1 MKKNNS
7 NVVKLTFNRNSHLS
21 PSQASMSKHGVLQLL
36 TDASLKLSAIDDL
49 SFDEVMEE
57 LHTLNSRQIHEV
69 YESRETII
77 YALEEIDQF
86 LRLLEGGK

>member
-1 MKKNNS
+1 
-7 NVVKLTFNRNSHLS
+7 
-21 PSQASMSKHGVLQLL
+21 MSKHGVLQLL